1 MKPVFLPGNL
11 EELWRVLEREP
22 APRPYCGGT
31 DLLVHLRAGKTD
43 PPALVCLERI
53 PELSGVREEEGGLWI
68 GAATTHARLL
78 DDPLVRARLPLLA
91 RALSALGSPPV
102 RNMGTIGGNICTAS
116 PAGDTL
122 PPLYVLDG
130 EVELRSRCS
139 SRRIPLRRFI
149 TGPGETALRPGEI
162 LTGVRVTPDGSY
174 NVHHFEKIGTRRA
187 MACSIASLAAL
198 LRVSP
203 SGEIEAV
210 RLAWGSV
217 GPTVVTSEDV
227 EKALLGRRLSRNTL
241 EEAAARARK
250 AVSPID
256 DGRASAAYRKEVSG
270 NLLLRLVEYRSR

>member
-1 MKPVFLPGNL
+1 MRPVFLPGNL

-31 DLLVHLRAGKTD
+31 DLLVHLRSGKTD
-43 PPALVCLERI
+43 PAALVCLERI

-91 RALSALGSPPV
+91 RALSTLGSPPV
-102 RNMGTIGGNICTAS
+102 RNMGTIGGNVCTAS

-122 PPLYVLDG
+122 PPLYALDG
-130 EVELRSRCS
+130 EVELRSRDS
-139 SRRIPLRRFI
+139 SRRMPLRRFI
-149 TGPGETALRPGEI
+149 TGPGETALRPDEI
-162 LTGVRVTPDGSY
+162 LACVRVKPDGAY
-174 NVHHFEKIGTRRA
+174 NVHHFEKIGIRRA

-203 SGEIEAV
+203 SGEVEAV

-217 GPTVVTSEDV
+217 GPTVVASGEA
-227 EKALLGRRLSRNTL
+227 EQALLGKRLSQDAL

-256 DGRASAAYRKEVSG
+256 DARASAAYRREVSG
-270 NLLLRLVEYRSR
+270 NLLLRLMEYRPL